1 MRPVGSKYL
10 LEEPLGRGATG
21 TVWRARVR
29 DEEARTLPGDPAT
42 ASRFGTGQYGTG
54 QYGTGQYGTGQYG
67 TGESGAAQ
75 SASTILFGAFPS
87 GGVQVGPGPYV
98 AGPPPADPTLIVPSA
113 GPDHAATVADAAL
126 ADPAAAARLAA
137 ERTAADIA
145 AGRLVAIKV
154 LKEEL
159 ANDPDIVM
167 RFLRER
173 SVLLRLAHPNIVRVR
188 DLVVEGELLAL
199 VMDLVDGPDLHRY
212 LTDHGPLSPVAAAL
226 LMAQIADALATS
238 HADGIVHRDLK
249 PANVMLATVRGADGS
264 EQMLPLLTDFGIARL
279 ADSPGITRTHE
290 FVGTPAY
297 VAPES
302 AEGREQTAAVDVY
315 GAGIMLY
322 ELVSGQPPFHGDGP
336 LQILHAHLTQ
346 EPRRPVTVP
355 EPLWT
360 VIERCLSKDPAQRP
374 TAVTLATALRTV
386 AAGIGVHASPAAIDA
401 AYAVGALLAPVAGPH
416 DPTVPNGLNADPAAA
431 TVLAASVFGAAE
443 ATELLPQGAADPT
456 RLLPPAQ
463 QGFAQQPTRLQAAQL
478 PPTQL
483 QPHFE
488 QQQYQQPPYQQPEP
502 EQPAGPHPW
511 ESQLRAARNRSEQ
524 TQYGYAVE
532 EQPQSRPQVAPP
544 PYQRDP
550 QYRGEPQ
557 YRGDRYGAEQYPG
570 EQYPGGR
577 GYEPD
582 GYGSEQPYE
591 PEPPRG
597 RRPAPG
603 ARPAP
608 EPVREAPP
616 REREPE
622 RRREP
627 EPEPRRERAPRA
639 PRRRMRI
646 PGGGCLRSLL
656 ILAVIAAVVWWF
668 TPLQHWIHNGE
679 GWWHQVVNW
688 WDRMTGT
695 ADKIKNEVPKIPK
708 VPTGLPTDQ
717 GN

>member
-29 DEEARTLPGDPAT
+29 DEEAPTLPGDPAT
-42 ASRFGTGQYGTG
+42 TGRFGTGQYGTE
-54 QYGTGQYGTGQYG
+54 QYGTGQGA
-67 TGESGAAQ
+67 EST
-75 SASTILFGAFPS
+75 STVLFGAFPS

-98 AGPPPADPTLIVPSA
+98 AGPPPAEPTVVVPSGEA
-113 GPDHAATVADAAL
+113 EPGHAATVADGA
-126 ADPAAAARLAA
+126 LAA

-145 AGRLVAIKV
+145 SGRLVAIKV

-212 LTDHGPLSPVAAAL
+212 LADHGPLSPVAAAL

-238 HADGIVHRDLK
+238 HADGVVHRDLK
-249 PANVMLATVRGADGS
+249 PANVLLATVRGADGG
-264 EQMLPLLTDFGIARL
+264 EQMHPLLTDFGIARL

-346 EPRRPVTVP
+346 EPRRPSAVP

-401 AYAVGALLAPVAGPH
+401 AYAVGAMLAPATAAH
-416 DPTVPNGLNADPAAA
+416 ESTVPNGLNADPAAA

-443 ATELLPQGAADPT
+443 ATELLPNGAADPT
-456 RLLPPAQ
+456 RVLPPTPQ
-463 QGFAQQPTRLQAAQL
+463 QGFAQQPTRLQPTQL
-478 PPTQL
+478 PPTRL

-488 QQQYQQPPYQQPEP
+488 QQQYQQPPYQQPSYQEQEP

-511 ESQLRAARNRSEQ
+511 ESQLRAARHRSEQ

-544 PYQRDP
+544 PYRREQ
-550 QYRGEPQ
+550 Q

-570 EQYPGGR
+570 EQYADEQ
-577 GYEPD
+577 GY
-582 GYGSEQPYE
+582 EQPYE

-597 RRPAPG
+597 RRPAPS

-608 EPVREAPP
+608 EPVREAP

-646 PGGGCLRSLL
+646 PGSGCLRSLL

-668 TPLQHWIHNGE
+668 TPLQHWIHNVE

-688 WDRMTGT
+688 WDQVTGT
-695 ADKIKNEVPKIPK
+695 ANKIKNEVPK
-708 VPTGLPTDQ
+708 VPTGLPTIQ